1 MKGVYTALVTPLDSQ
16 GALDLKAFRKIL
28 DDQIE
33 AKVAGLIPCGTTGE
47 TPTLS
52 LEEKETLIRT
62 TLEACRNTGVKVLAG
77 TGTNDTDETVAF
89 SKWASDQGVDGV
101 LVVTPYY
108 NKPSQAGLV
117 EHFLAVAR
125 EVSCEVMLYNVP
137 GRTGVSLTAQSISE
151 LAENSRITSLKEA
164 TANIQFTSEVLD
176 CTKKNGHP
184 IDILSG
190 DDATY
195 LPLLSVGA
203 VGVVSVAS
211 NLFPRAMIQI
221 QKLFETG
228 KTKEATALH
237 RHYFPLFR
245 DLFIESNPVPIKYAM
260 HVAGFCGTRVRRP
273 LVELSSKSIEQVSAS
288 LKECGIQA
296 GSRA

>member
-1 MKGVYTALVTPLDSQ
+1 MKGVFTALVTPFDTQ
-16 GALDLKAFRKIL
+16 GAVDLKAFRKVL
-28 DDQIE
+28 DDQID
-33 AKVAGLIPCGTTGE
+33 AKVAGVIPCGTTGE

-52 LEEKETLIRT
+52 VEEKENLIRT
-62 TLEACRNTGVKVLAG
+62 AVEACRGTGVKVLAG
-77 TGTNDTDETVAF
+77 TGSNDTDETVDF

-137 GRTGVSLTAQSISE
+137 GRTGISLSTQSICD
-151 LAENSRITSLKEA
+151 LAEHARITSLKEA
-164 TANIQFTSEVLD
+164 TANIQFTSEILD
-176 CTKKNGHP
+176 STRKTGNP

-190 DDATY
+190 DDATF

-211 NLFPRAMIQI
+211 NLFPRAMVQI
-221 QKLFETG
+221 QKMFEAG
-228 KTKEATALH
+228 NVKEATALH
-237 RHYFPLFR
+237 RRYFPLFR

-260 HVAGFCGTRVRRP
+260 SVAGFCGTRVRRP
-273 LVELSSKSIEQVSAS
+273 LVEMSSKSIEQLNAS
-288 LKECGIQA
+288 LKDCGIQA

>member
-1 MKGVYTALVTPLDSQ
+1 MKGVFTALITPFDSQ
-16 GALDLKAFRKIL
+16 GAVDLKAFRKVL
-28 DDQIE
+28 DDQID
-33 AKVAGLIPCGTTGE
+33 AKVAGVIPCGTTGE

-52 LEEKETLIRT
+52 VEEKEDLIRT
-62 TLEACRNTGVKVLAG
+62 SIEACRGTGVKVLAG
-77 TGTNDTDETVAF
+77 TGSNDTDETVEL

-125 EVSCEVMLYNVP
+125 EVNCEVMLYNVP
-137 GRTGVSLTAQSISE
+137 GRTGVSLTAQSICD

-164 TANIQFTSEVLD
+164 TANIQFTSEILD
-176 CTKKNGHP
+176 CSKKNGHP

-190 DDATY
+190 DDATF

-221 QKLFETG
+221 QKMFESG
-228 KTKEATALH
+228 NVKEATAIH
-237 RHYFPLFR
+237 RRYFPLFR

-260 HVAGFCGTRVRRP
+260 SMAGFCETRVRRP
-273 LVELSSKSIEQVSAS
+273 LVKMSSTSIAQLSAS